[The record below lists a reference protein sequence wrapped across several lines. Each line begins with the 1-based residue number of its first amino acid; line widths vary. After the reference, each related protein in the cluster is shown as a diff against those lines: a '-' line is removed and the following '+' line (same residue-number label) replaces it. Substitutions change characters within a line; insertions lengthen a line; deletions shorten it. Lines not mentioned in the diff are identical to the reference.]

1 MKKAETI
8 ERYSEEAYKEEHREE
23 AKAKTLNAQNT

>member
-8 ERYSEEAYKEEHREE
+8 ERETEERVVKEQHDAME
-23 AKAKTLNAQNT
+23 K